1 MHHPSHLRIKAT
13 TSRKQLDPLPSQLSH
28 KKEKRKKKKKN
39 KNTQRRDSHTGTSVI
54 HQHDQDFRTINH
66 HGHHAKCRP
75 QKQHIR
81 RADEYVKKCLVCW
94 KERLHA
100 ARTFSK
106 DAGIPWV
113 AHPISKCDTC
123 TLFDHHTSVL
133 HNKDTCHNVTIPPA
147 SSCCNSWTTILQPNF
162 SYSHHDRSTHA
173 KDVLLVHGKS
183 CSSIDY
189 TGWNSSWTLQL
200 CDWKKNRIRC
210 VRYYI
215 RYERGEWLKECLY
228 GNPSLPKLF
237 AINQWCMIPPPTGT
251 LWLCGTSVYSILP
264 SQFNGRCT
272 LVYVLPAIRENTHS
286 TSSSPHLQNSASTNK
301 DGCIPGLT
309 CVQTWWSRTLGALI
323 PSYGVMQA
331 LDQVRSLSDSVQ
343 KLANDTVLALG
354 NIKDTLASHKM
365 MILQNRVALDYILA
379 TQGGACTIIG
389 PECCTGLMDPTENL
403 NKIQQDILG
412 LSEKLRQMTEDNSS
426 WFGNLLGKPW
436 LWIKEIAILLLFLL
450 LAYYLCIHS
459 IKCFCQ
465 QMTPASHKEMTVPT
479 RKDYYP

>member
-1 MHHPSHLRIKAT
+1 MIKIFVLLTIMDITQSVDPRNNIFLELMNMSRNALFAGKNVCMPHAPSV
-13 TSRKQLDPLPSQLSH
+13 
-28 KKEKRKKKKKN
+28 
-39 KNTQRRDSHTGTSVI
+39 G
-54 HQHDQDFRTINH
+54 
-66 HGHHAKCRP
+66 
-75 QKQHIR
+75 
-81 RADEYVKKCLVCW
+81 
-94 KERLHA
+94 
-100 ARTFSK
+100 
-106 DAGIPWV
+106 AGIPWV

-123 TLFDHHTSVL
+123 TLFDHHTSGL
-133 HNKDTCHNVTIPPA
+133 YNKDTCHNVTI
-147 SSCCNSWTTILQPNF
+147 
-162 SYSHHDRSTHA
+162 
-173 KDVLLVHGKS
+173 
-183 CSSIDY
+183 
-189 TGWNSSWTLQL
+189 
-200 CDWKKNRIRC
+200 
-210 VRYYI
+210 
-215 RYERGEWLKECLY
+215 
-228 GNPSLPKLF
+228 PKLF

-412 LSEKLRQMTEDNSS
+412 LSAKLHQMTEDNSS

-459 IKCFCQ
+459 IKCFFQ
-465 QMTPASHKEMTVPT
+465 QMTPASHEEMTVPT

>member
-1 MHHPSHLRIKAT
+1 MIKIFVLLTIMDITQSVDPRNNIFVELMNMSRNALFAGKNVCMPHAPSV
-13 TSRKQLDPLPSQLSH
+13 
-28 KKEKRKKKKKN
+28 
-39 KNTQRRDSHTGTSVI
+39 G
-54 HQHDQDFRTINH
+54 
-66 HGHHAKCRP
+66 
-75 QKQHIR
+75 
-81 RADEYVKKCLVCW
+81 
-94 KERLHA
+94 
-100 ARTFSK
+100 
-106 DAGIPWV
+106 AGIPWV

-123 TLFDHHTSVL
+123 TLFDHHTSGL

-147 SSCCNSWTTILQPNF
+147 SSCCIPGLPSCNLTSATPIMTDLLMPRMFYWCMENHAPASTTLGEIPRERCSF
-162 SYSHHDRSTHA
+162 VIERRTEF
-173 KDVLLVHGKS
+173 DVYVTTSDTKEEN
-183 CSSIDY
+183 D
-189 TGWNSSWTLQL
+189 
-200 CDWKKNRIRC
+200 
-210 VRYYI
+210 
-215 RYERGEWLKECLY
+215 LKECLY

-343 KLANDTVLALG
+343 KLANNTVLALG

>member
-1 MHHPSHLRIKAT
+1 MPCL
-13 TSRKQLDPLPSQLSH
+13 L
-28 KKEKRKKKKKN
+28 E
-39 KNTQRRDSHTGTSVI
+39 
-54 HQHDQDFRTINH
+54 RT
-66 HGHHAKCRP
+66 
-75 QKQHIR
+75 
-81 RADEYVKKCLVCW
+81 
-94 KERLHA
+94 LHA
-100 ARTFSK
+100 ARTFSRSRNPM
-106 DAGIPWV
+106 GGTPYLQMWYVYLIRSSYQW
-113 AHPISKCDTC
+113 IIQQGYMSQRNNSSS
-123 TLFDHHTSVL
+123 FFVL
-133 HNKDTCHNVTIPPA
+133 H
-147 SSCCNSWTTILQPNF
+147 SWTTILQPNF

-215 RYERGEWLKECLY
+215 RYERGEWIKRVSLREPIPTETFCHKSVVYDSSTDWHFVVMWDFCLQHPTQPIQWQVHPGLCPTSHQRKYTLHLK
-228 GNPSLPKLF
+228 F
-237 AINQWCMIPPPTGT
+237 
-251 LWLCGTSVYSILP
+251 
-264 SQFNGRCT
+264 
-272 LVYVLPAIRENTHS
+272 S
-286 TSSSPHLQNSASTNK
+286 TSTKFSFYQQRWLHSRIHLCT
-301 DGCIPGLT
+301 
-309 CVQTWWSRTLGALI
+309 TWWSRTLGALI

-412 LSEKLRQMTEDNSS
+412 LSENYTR
-426 WFGNLLGKPW
+426 W
-436 LWIKEIAILLLFLL
+436 LKIILHGSET
-450 LAYYLCIHS
+450 C
-459 IKCFCQ
+459 
-465 QMTPASHKEMTVPT
+465 
-479 RKDYYP
+479 